1 MIWWSASCGR
11 VGPIQDRN
19 ITKRKTEMHVPSMSR
34 IGAGWRAV
42 LALGLLAVAAGPAAA
57 ASQATFAMKRS
68 LSAATCAPKAKATV
82 KIQSLGFAE
91 KMTVTVSGLRAGTA
105 LDLFA
110 IQVPNAPFGLGW
122 YVGDLEVGDGGQVS
136 KTFISRFS
144 VETFAL
150 AVGQAAAPKP
160 HGSADA
166 GTNPVFKP
174 VHTFHLG
181 AWFNSPA
188 DAANNGCATF
198 TTPFNGEHNA
208 GVQVLSTNGFA
219 DLNGPLNKIN

>member
-1 MIWWSASCGR
+1 
-11 VGPIQDRN
+11 
-19 ITKRKTEMHVPSMSR
+19 MHVPSMFR
-34 IGAGWRAV
+34 VGAGWRAV

-68 LSAATCAPKAKATV
+68 LGSAATCAPTAKATV
-82 KIQSLGFAE
+82 KIQSVGFAE
-91 KMTVTVSGLRAGTA
+91 KMTVTVSGLRKGTA

-136 KTFISRFS
+136 KTFISRFN

-160 HGSADA
+160 HGNADA

-188 DAANNGCATF
+188 DAAKNGCATF

-208 GVQVLSTNGFA
+208 GMQVLSTNGFA
-219 DLNGPLNKIN
+219 DLNGPLNKID

>member
-1 MIWWSASCGR
+1 
-11 VGPIQDRN
+11 
-19 ITKRKTEMHVPSMSR
+19 MHVPSMVR
-34 IGAGWRAV
+34 VGAGWSAV
-42 LALGLLAVAAGPAAA
+42 LALGLLAVAAGPADA

-68 LSAATCAPKAKATV
+68 LGSAATCAPAAKATV
-82 KIQSLGFAE
+82 KIQSVGFAE
-91 KMTVTVSGLRAGTA
+91 KMTVTVSGLREGTA

-188 DAANNGCATF
+188 DAARNGCATAV
-198 TTPFNGEHNA
+198 TPFNGEHNA

-219 DLNGPLNKIN
+219 DLNGPLNKID